1 MRALAGAFAL
11 IALSACSRPHAP
23 AAPQESTPAQASP
36 APAAEAPSQ
45 PAGGSPRATITLYF
59 PSASTDTLVA
69 ETREI
74 VDTARPA
81 ERGTQVLAAL
91 LEGPSTQGL
100 LPAVPDGTT
109 LRQLWIGKGGVAW
122 ADFSEQIASGI
133 KGGSADELLTV
144 YAVVDSLVANVP
156 QIQRVGLL
164 VEGRERD
171 TLAGHVDVRR
181 PLPSDIRKTP

>member
-1 MRALAGAFAL
+1 MRALAGLLALFAL
-11 IALSACSRPHAP
+11 AACSRSPAP
-23 AAPQESTPAQASP
+23 AAPEATTSTPASP

-45 PAGGSPRATITLYF
+45 ATGGSPRATITLYF
-59 PSASTDTLVA
+59 PSASTDALVA
-69 ETREI
+69 ERREI

-91 LEGPSTQGL
+91 LEGPSTEGL

-181 PLPSDIRKTP
+181 PLSSDLGKTP